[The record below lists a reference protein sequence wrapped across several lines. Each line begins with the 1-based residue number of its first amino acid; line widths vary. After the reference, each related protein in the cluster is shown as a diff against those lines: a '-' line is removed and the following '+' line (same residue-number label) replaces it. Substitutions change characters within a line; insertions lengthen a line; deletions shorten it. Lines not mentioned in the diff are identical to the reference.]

1 MDLVFL
7 SLLAGLVAGTLGL
20 VALCDRLM
28 NVSGRTR

>member
-7 SLLAGLVAGTLGL
+7 ALLAGLVGGTLGL

-28 NVSGRTR
+28 TGGQR